1 MSAKVSVIV
10 PIYNV
15 EKYLDKC
22 INSLRNQTLN
32 DIEIILVDDES
43 PDNCPYICDKYAALD
58 SRIKVIHK
66 KNEGLGYARN
76 SGLKI
81 STGEYIVF
89 VDSDDY
95 IELDTLEKC
104 YFIAKENDYDFVKYN
119 LIRHEKKNNKIFKI
133 NSPLETGIYDENRI
147 KSKILLPMIGILP
160 NQEGDSYVNCSS
172 CNFLYKSS
180 IIKDNGILFVS
191 EREYMSEDLIFN
203 IQFLLNSKKAY
214 VTDFYFYNYIANE
227 NSLTGVYRPERVEKE
242 IFLNKQLSNLI
253 ANEIKLS
260 TNEKNEIESRLSRT
274 FIDRIRICIKAEIV
288 RNDINLKTKRKNILN
303 ICKNE
308 DVKSIIE
315 NYPISKLTFKY
326 KISFTLIKYQ
336 LSTLIIIIYLI
347 FKNF

>member
-180 IIKDNGILFVS
+180 IIKDNGILFV
-191 EREYMSEDLIFN
+191 
-203 IQFLLNSKKAY
+203 
-214 VTDFYFYNYIANE
+214 
-227 NSLTGVYRPERVEKE
+227 
-242 IFLNKQLSNLI
+242 
-253 ANEIKLS
+253 
-260 TNEKNEIESRLSRT
+260 
-274 FIDRIRICIKAEIV
+274 
-288 RNDINLKTKRKNILN
+288 
-303 ICKNE
+303 
-308 DVKSIIE
+308 
-315 NYPISKLTFKY
+315 
-326 KISFTLIKYQ
+326 
-336 LSTLIIIIYLI
+336 
-347 FKNF
+347 